1 MTEWKHL
8 WNITI
13 QIRLEKFETEH
24 CNVETVVKKISVN
37 ILCVPVCVCVCVCVC
52 VYALCLFVFDSRWK
66 KDEHNVAVLNWESGQ
81 RQPGRWL
88 VAEKYFRNR
97 HLNTEDAT
105 VCCNNK
111 RRTLT
116 NGNRSDTMTVSET
129 VWLLWWMRSTSL
141 PGCSGLTGIKYVVA
155 IVQFMGGN
163 TPPHWS
169 CLNVFVQCKT

>member
-1 MTEWKHL
+1 MCTG
-8 WNITI
+8 
-13 QIRLEKFETEH
+13 
-24 CNVETVVKKISVN
+24 
-37 ILCVPVCVCVCVCVC
+37 VCVCLCFVFVC
-52 VYALCLFVFDSRWK
+52 FDSRWK

-88 VAEKYFRNR
+88 VAEKYFRSR
-97 HLNTEDAT
+97 LLNTQDAT

-116 NGNRSDTMTVSET
+116 NGNRSDKTTVSET
-129 VWLLWWMRSTSL
+129 VWLLWWMRGTSL

-163 TPPHWS
+163 TPPPTDPVLTYLFSARHR
-169 CLNVFVQCKT
+169 LVLYRFTFA